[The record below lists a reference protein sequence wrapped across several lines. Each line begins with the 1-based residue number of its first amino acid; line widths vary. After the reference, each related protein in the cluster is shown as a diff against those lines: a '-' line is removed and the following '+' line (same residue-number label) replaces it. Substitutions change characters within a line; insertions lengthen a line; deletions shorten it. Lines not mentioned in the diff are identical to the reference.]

1 MGGAIVLI
9 ATIIVCYCNLCKFGF
24 WAMARRR
31 RKRKAASDAE
41 EHQAG
46 PAVVQEGV
54 PLHSRAEDSVT
65 SSYEGTLNGHKLG
78 DSTNRDV
85 QNPSV
90 ASKESDRLLEK
101 DEGGGREVI
110 QSTSESGVVYER
122 DRTSSTRF

>member
-1 MGGAIVLI
+1 
-9 ATIIVCYCNLCKFGF
+9 
-24 WAMARRR
+24 MARRR

-54 PLHSRAEDSVT
+54 PLRSRAEDSVT
-65 SSYEGTLNGHKLG
+65 SSYEGTLDGQKLG
-78 DSTNRDV
+78 DQNNRNV

-101 DEGGGREVI
+101 DEGEGRKVM